1 MGTFLFFSTILL
13 KLIIK
18 KNVHQVNME
27 IAEVIQQN
35 LEEILIVCWMQSLV
49 NLVMPEN
56 MNVMHIRQVYMQA
69 IMNAAQ

>member
-1 MGTFLFFSTILL
+1 
-13 KLIIK
+13 
-18 KNVHQVNME
+18 ME

-56 MNVMHIRQVYMQA
+56 MNVMHIRQGYMQA